1 VDEAGQEWDDDCVR
15 IRGASGAALSADPVL
30 FAGVSLALVAAV
42 AQATAQL
49 VDYWAFDMR
58 YPALNG
64 NSSAYVFSWLDAL
77 LMATTIAAFLV
88 LALGNIHRRTSY
100 ALALAFAFFLV
111 DNIAN
116 IHQRSPDGKLFLLPL
131 FGTVFALVWRVSA
144 DSDPVVRRVL
154 RLGLGMLGLSL
165 AVHLA
170 GPTFLARAGW
180 SEHSWEYQVK
190 IAIKECTELA
200 GWALICA
207 GAVAGARKARRMEQA
222 GGVGTSEIA
231 ERDDLRGRPSA
242 SPAPGS

>member
-1 VDEAGQEWDDDCVR
+1 VR
-15 IRGASGAALSADPVL
+15 IRGASGAASTADPVL
-30 FAGVSLALVAAV
+30 FAGIALALVAAA

-64 NSSAYVFSWLDAL
+64 NTSAYAFSWLDAL
-77 LMATTIAAFLV
+77 LLATTIGAFLV
-88 LALGNIHRRTSY
+88 LARSDVHRRTCY
-100 ALALAFAFFLV
+100 VLAGAFAFFLV

-131 FGTVFALVWRVSA
+131 FGTVFALVWRIST
-144 DSDPVVRRVL
+144 DSYSVVRGVL
-154 RLGLGMLGLSL
+154 RLGLAMLGLSL

-170 GPTFLARAGW
+170 GPTFLAWAGW

-190 IAIKECTELA
+190 IALKECTELS
-200 GWALICA
+200 GWAVICA
-207 GAVAGARKARRMEQA
+207 GAVAGARRARRMETA
-222 GGVGTSEIA
+222 GGVGTSDIA
-231 ERDDLRGRPSA
+231 ERDDLGARPSP